1 MSEFLSNYY
10 LEFSYCS
17 FTSLNV
23 NIEKRAERERE
34 RERICFS
41 SKNLEQI
48 IIAMKGCDIWTVWR
62 SLDASSSMVYA
73 QQDMFMKKLVF
84 NREKFSGSSIVIYAS
99 FSHASNLRCSVNI
112 AENYSICFLMQNI
125 LDNLMDAF
133 TEMNNSYLFKY
144 F

>member
-1 MSEFLSNYY
+1 MFIYNLHVS
-10 LEFSYCS
+10 C
-17 FTSLNV
+17 
-23 NIEKRAERERE
+23 NIYWVIQNQRGAERERE
-34 RERICFS
+34 RERENIYFS

-99 FSHASNLRCSVNI
+99 FSHASNLRCSMNI
-112 AENYSICFLMQNI
+112 AENYSTCFLMQMI
-125 LDNLMDAF
+125 MYTKMISF
-133 TEMNNSYLFKY
+133 YKRCK
-144 F
+144 